1 MLPGGLLR
9 LVRPPQIS
17 KKRTPKQPP
26 QRHVVIDEVQ
36 SPYSGLMND
45 TVNEDIKEEIRG
57 LFVGDRT
64 LGDSFA
70 PPLLFVAANAIWSL
84 GPAAAVAIG
93 AGVLVSAWRVRKGQQ
108 ILYAIAGI
116 IGVAFAAFLAVRSG
130 RAETYFLPGILS
142 TLAYAGGTLV
152 TILIKR
158 PLSGWTSW
166 AYRRWPLDWYW
177 RDDVR
182 PAYSYVS
189 WFWFG
194 YFAVRG
200 LGSGYLFLVE
210 QPELLAIFKSVTSW
224 PTILPL
230 FYLTYRVGVAKRD
243 SLGGPSVDEHIAGV
257 APPYQ
262 GGQRR
267 F

>member
-1 MLPGGLLR
+1 M
-9 LVRPPQIS
+9 
-17 KKRTPKQPP
+17 T
-26 QRHVVIDEVQ
+26 
-36 SPYSGLMND
+36 D
-45 TVNEDIKEEIRG
+45 TVHDDIREEIKG

-70 PPLLFVAANAIWSL
+70 PPLLFVAANALWSL
-84 GPAAAVAIG
+84 GPAAGVAIAAGTAVA
-93 AGVLVSAWRVRKGQQ
+93 LWRIRKGQQ
-108 ILYAIAGI
+108 IIYAIAGI

-130 RAETYFLPGILS
+130 RAETYFLPGIIS
-142 TLAYAGGTLV
+142 TLAYAAATLV
-152 TILIKR
+152 SILVKR

-166 AYRRWPLDWYW
+166 AYRSWPRNWYW

-194 YFAVRG
+194 YFVVRG
-200 LGSGYLFLVE
+200 GGSAWLFLIE
-210 QPELLAIFKSVTSW
+210 QPELLAIYKTITSW

-230 FYLTYRVGVAKRD
+230 FYFTYKVGVSKRD
-243 SLGGPSVDEHIAGV
+243 ALGGPNIDEHLAEAKPWSSVKPESPGTQRV
-257 APPYQ
+257 PPYV